1 MQDETASV
9 GTLVTGIDFAE
20 GLRWHDG
27 RLWYSDFHRHG
38 VFACSADGAEERI
51 LTLDDSPSGLG
62 WLPDGRLLVV
72 SMHDRRVLRR
82 EPDGTLVEHADLRE
96 VAAGPCN
103 DMVVAADG
111 TAYVGNFGFDLYA
124 GEEWTTASL
133 ACVTPDGRVRV
144 AADDLLF
151 PNGSVI
157 TPDGTTLIVG
167 ETLARRYIAF
177 TIGADGTLH
186 DRREWAALDGVS
198 PDGCSLDAEGAIW
211 TANPSV
217 GHGGGAGEVVRV
229 REGGTIVQRIAMPM
243 TAYACT
249 LGGAD
254 GCTLFVATA
263 PGGIPEET
271 AGRGGGVMVS
281 VRVDVPHAGR
291 P

>member
-1 MQDETASV
+1 MET
-9 GTLVTGIDFAE
+9 T
-20 GLRWHDG
+20 
-27 RLWYSDFHRHG
+27 
-38 VFACSADGAEERI
+38 
-51 LTLDDSPSGLG
+51 
-62 WLPDGRLLVV
+62 
-72 SMHDRRVLRR
+72 
-82 EPDGTLVEHADLRE
+82 
-96 VAAGPCN
+96 
-103 DMVVAADG
+103 
-111 TAYVGNFGFDLYA
+111 
-124 GEEWTTASL
+124 
-133 ACVTPDGRVRV
+133 
-144 AADDLLF
+144 
-151 PNGSVI
+151 
-157 TPDGTTLIVG
+157 
-167 ETLARRYIAF
+167 AF
-177 TIGADGTLH
+177 TIGADGTLR

-217 GHGGGAGEVVRV
+217 GHGGGAGEVVRI
-229 REGGTIVQRIAMPM
+229 REGGTIVQHIAMPM